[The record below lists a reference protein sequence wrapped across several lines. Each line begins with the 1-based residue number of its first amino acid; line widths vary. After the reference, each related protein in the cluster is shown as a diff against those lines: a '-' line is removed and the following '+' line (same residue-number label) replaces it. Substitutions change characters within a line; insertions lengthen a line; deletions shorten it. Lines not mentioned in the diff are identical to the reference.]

1 MAARFYIGG
10 LFLATFGLFDIGNW
24 NPWYMAA
31 WFFGSYVYAGLGI
44 TLGYHRLLTHKSL
57 KVPRWLMY
65 VIVAGGYLCLMGSP
79 IVWVGVHRLHHQ
91 KSDEVGD
98 PHSPRRG
105 FKHALYGWMFKTY
118 EVQNDEELRKQA
130 ADLMKDPIFRWCG
143 DSHSPAQAQR
153 CLAVNIGVRIIIFA
167 AFGLSAMLMN
177 ALATGIVFWSTQAV
191 NAVCH
196 LRSQGYRN
204 FNTREDSTNVWWV
217 AILSLGEGWHNN
229 HHGVPKSARHGIR
242 WWEFDFTWCT
252 IWLLEKLGLGTDVIR
267 PQLQPAGVPVVNR
280 DKLTQVTL
288 GKPTASGSHAAA
300 VLEQPPVAN
309 TQSQSSAQPNSIG
322 TTNAPSS
329 TPASSGSTP
338 ADSVGEPAPV
348 PVEA

>member
-1 MAARFYIGG
+1 MA
-10 LFLATFGLFDIGNW
+10 TLFDIGNW
-24 NPWYMAA
+24 NPWYLLA

-65 VIVAGGYLCLMGSP
+65 VIVTGGYLCLMGSP

-105 FKHALYGWMFKTY
+105 FKHALYEWMYKTH

-153 CLAVNIGVRIIIFA
+153 CLSVNIAVRILIFA
-167 AFGLSAMLMN
+167 AFGLGPMLMN
-177 ALATGIVFWSTQAV
+177 CLATGIVFWSTQAV

-229 HHGVPKSARHGIR
+229 HHGVPKSARHGMK
-242 WWEFDFTWCT
+242 WWEFDFTWCS
-252 IWLLEKLGLGTDVIR
+252 IWVLEKLGLGSNVIR
-267 PQLQPAGVPVVNR
+267 PQFSQVAPLASDVSVPAAKKVASLTAAQSGASPVVIVAPEARNNNGKGHVQR
-280 DKLTQVTL
+280 NDVASEAAKAHVTVD
-288 GKPTASGSHAAA
+288 A
-300 VLEQPPVAN
+300 
-309 TQSQSSAQPNSIG
+309 
-322 TTNAPSS
+322 
-329 TPASSGSTP
+329 
-338 ADSVGEPAPV
+338 
-348 PVEA
+348 